1 MRICL
6 TSSILAIVLTG
17 TAGAQEPLQSSS
29 SLVVVPASAS
39 GVFSAPYATL
49 ALAAQQTAKPTRPT
63 ARAARRRG
71 SMVGYIDDARVDSKI
86 RIRVDSASENTVP
99 DRAEFF
105 YAKCGCY
112 QDLPATDPGHDPD
125 APGPRPGAVS
135 DLDFNQVDIFG
146 EWALGMF
153 SVFGQL
159 PMRWIQPQ
167 SFIPGT
173 GGGFPNQSGVGDLR
187 GGVRVALADSDDQSL
202 TVQAQFYAPTGDSSL
217 GLGTN
222 HASFEPELLYYRR
235 LADVAVIE
243 SQFGVLFPLGGSAGV
258 PTSVEEKFSG
268 QVLNFGVGGGVEV
281 FRSSR
286 VMLAPVVELV
296 GWWVMGGFQTAP
308 TAQAEG
314 TKIVNVKIGGR
325 VSIDDV
331 HSIYV
336 GYGQALTD
344 ATWYHDILRFEYRF
358 SF

>member
-29 SLVVVPASAS
+29 SLVVVPASTS
-39 GVFSAPYATL
+39 GVFSAPDATL

-63 ARAARRRG
+63 ARGARRRG

-112 QDLPATDPGHDPD
+112 QGVPVPQGGDPD
-125 APGPRPGAVS
+125 APGPPVPIN
-135 DLDFNQVDIFG
+135 DLDFNQIDIFG
-146 EWALGMF
+146 EWAFGMF

-159 PMRWIQPQ
+159 PMRWIEPQPL
-167 SFIPGT
+167 GV
-173 GGGFPNQSGVGDLR
+173 FPNQSGVGDLR
-187 GGVRVALADSDDQSL
+187 GGVRVAFADSDDQSL
-202 TVQAQFYAPTGDSSL
+202 TVQAQFYAPTGDSSQ

-235 LADVAVIE
+235 LADVAVLE

-268 QVLNFGVGGGVEV
+268 QVLNFGIGGGVEV
-281 FRSSR
+281 YRSSR

-296 GWWVMGGFQTAP
+296 GWWVMGGFQTGPAP
-308 TAQAEG
+308 G
-314 TKIVNVKIGGR
+314 TPADGTNIVNVKIGGR
-325 VSIDDV
+325 VSIDDM

-336 GYGQALTD
+336 GYGHALTD
-344 ATWYHDILRFEYRF
+344 ATWYEDILRFEYRF